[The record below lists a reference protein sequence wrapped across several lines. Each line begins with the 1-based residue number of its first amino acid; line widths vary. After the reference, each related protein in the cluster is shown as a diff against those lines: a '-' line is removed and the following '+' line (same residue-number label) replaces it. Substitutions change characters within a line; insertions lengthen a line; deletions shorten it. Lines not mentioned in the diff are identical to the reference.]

1 MVTITS
7 RTLGGTTRMYNFDE
21 IIDRRNTN
29 ALNTDGFR
37 GYIFHAGPEKVFPYK
52 DEEFVRMW
60 VADMEFGVAPE
71 ILDEMRKRI
80 DRRVFGYTGV
90 YDDGYYNSF
99 KKWCIEHYGWEFPQE
114 QLCFTPGIIP
124 ALYQLVESLLT
135 ADEKVLINTPA
146 YGYFLHAAEYSN
158 VGVLLSPLKKNEK
171 GEFFLDYEDFEKKC
185 ADPQCKLVFWCN
197 PQNPTGRIW
206 TEEELTH
213 VAKIVE
219 KYNLWIISDE
229 IHCDL
234 TRLGKKHIPM
244 AKIMTDYPKLI
255 TCMAPTKTFN
265 MAGLSFS
272 NIIIR
277 DPVTRAVFKNRDKLF
292 GMVNPMSLTAAK
304 AAYEKGGVWLEEL
317 KAYLDGN
324 FAFVKNFLDEHIS
337 GAVMNISEATYLAWV
352 DLSKVLPDVEDLPG
366 FFANNAGVLLEGG
379 NGLFVGNADG
389 YIRLN
394 LAMPQAIIKM
404 GLERMRDAINAH
416 NRK

>member
-1 MVTITS
+1 
-7 RTLGGTTRMYNFDE
+7 MYNFDE

-80 DRRVFGYTGV
+80 DRRIFGYTGV
-90 YDDGYYNSF
+90 YDSGYYQSF
-99 KKWCIEHYGWEFPQE
+99 QKWCLDHYGWEFPQE

-124 ALYQLVESLLT
+124 ALYRLVENLCA
-135 ADEKVLINTPA
+135 ADEKVVLNTPA
-146 YGYFLHAAEYSN
+146 YGYFLHAAEYSK
-158 VGVLLSPLKKNEK
+158 VDVLLSPLKKNEK
-171 GEFFLDYEDFEKKC
+171 GEFSVDYENFEKQC
-185 ADPQCKLVFWCN
+185 ADPKAKLVFWCN

-206 TEEELTH
+206 TREELSKI
-213 VAKIVE
+213 AAIVE

-234 TRLGKKHIPM
+234 VRQGNRHTPM
-244 AKIMTDYPKLI
+244 AMVMTDYPKLI
-255 TCMAPTKTFN
+255 TCMAPSKTFN
-265 MAGLSFS
+265 MAGLGFS

-277 DPVTRAVFKNRDKLF
+277 DPATRALFKDRDKLF
-292 GMVNPMSLTAAK
+292 GMVNPISLTAAK
-304 AAYEKGGVWLEEL
+304 AAYDKGQAWLDEL

-324 FAFVKNFLDEHIS
+324 FAFVKHFLDENLPD
-337 GAVMNISEATYLAWV
+337 AVMNISEATYLAWV
-352 DLSKVLPDVEDLPG
+352 DLSKCIPDVEDLPG

-379 NGLFVGNADG
+379 NGLFVGNAEG

-394 LAMPQAIIKM
+394 LAMPQSIIKT
-404 GLERMRDAINAH
+404 GLERMRDAINQH
-416 NRK
+416 HQK

>member
-1 MVTITS
+1 
-7 RTLGGTTRMYNFDE
+7 MYNFDE

-80 DRRVFGYTGV
+80 DRRIFGYTGV
-90 YDDGYYNSF
+90 YDSGYYQSF
-99 KKWCIEHYGWEFPQE
+99 RKWCLDHYGWEFPQE

-124 ALYQLVESLLT
+124 ALYQLVESLCA
-135 ADEKVLINTPA
+135 ADEKVVLHTPA
-146 YGYFLHAAEYSN
+146 YGYFLHAAEYSK
-158 VGVLLSPLKKNEK
+158 VDVLLSPLERDER
-171 GEFFLDYEDFEKKC
+171 GEFSVDYENFEKQC
-185 ADPQCKLVFWCN
+185 ANPKAKLVFWCN
-197 PQNPTGRIW
+197 PQNPTGRVW
-206 TEEELTH
+206 TEEELSK
-213 VAKIVE
+213 VAAIVE

-234 TRLGKKHIPM
+234 VRQGNRHTPM

-255 TCMAPTKTFN
+255 TCMAPSKTFN
-265 MAGLSFS
+265 MAGLGFS

-277 DPVTRAVFKNRDKLF
+277 DPATRALFKERDKLF

-304 AAYEKGGVWLEEL
+304 AAYDKGQAWLDEL
-317 KAYLDGN
+317 KGYLDGN
-324 FAFVKNFLDEHIS
+324 FVFVKRFLAENLPE
-337 GAVMNISEATYLAWV
+337 AVMNIPEATYLAWV
-352 DLSKVLPDVEDLPG
+352 DLSKCIPDVEDLPG

-379 NGLFVGNADG
+379 NGLFVGNAEG

-394 LAMPQAIIKM
+394 LAMPRAIIKT
-404 GLERMRDAINAH
+404 GLERMRDAINEH
-416 NRK
+416 HRK